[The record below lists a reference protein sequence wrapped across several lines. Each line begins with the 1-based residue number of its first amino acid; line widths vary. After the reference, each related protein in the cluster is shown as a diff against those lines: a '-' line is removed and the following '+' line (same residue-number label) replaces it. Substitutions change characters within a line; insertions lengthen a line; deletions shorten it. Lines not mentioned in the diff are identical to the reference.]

1 MALNSY
7 VRDTA
12 KVRDFIEEVAKCQ
25 THFAFLELQK
35 KRRNPE
41 RLRQIHQRRRVEE
54 TNSGAPGTASSAH
67 RKKYYGD
74 NFCAAQDIFVRR
86 GIPAESRRQ
95 ARYSL
100 AFDDRDNRQ
109 KGEGTCTAK

>member
-35 KRRNPE
+35 KGATPKGCAKSTKGGGWRRQTLE
-41 RLRQIHQRRRVEE
+41 RSELHRALTVEGIMA
-54 TNSGAPGTASSAH
+54 T
-67 RKKYYGD
+67 
-74 NFCAAQDIFVRR
+74 IFVRR
-86 GIPAESRRQ
+86 KIFLCAAISKLSFSGKHVIEI
-95 ARYSL
+95 
-100 AFDDRDNRQ
+100 
-109 KGEGTCTAK
+109 

>member
-35 KRRNPE
+35 KGATPKGCAKSTKGGGWRRQTLE
-41 RLRQIHQRRRVEE
+41 RSELHRALTVE
-54 TNSGAPGTASSAH
+54 
-67 RKKYYGD
+67 KYYGD

-86 GIPAESRRQ
+86 DIQAEFQRQ
-95 ARYSL
+95 ARYRNLIYSIYYL
-100 AFDDRDNRQ
+100 SVFACF
-109 KGEGTCTAK
+109 